1 MDLDIVFSTNPDW
14 RPDNEEPEIE
24 TLAPNKQKLHVYI
37 EKKGRG
43 GKQVTLITGFIG
55 CDDDLVA
62 LSKRLKTSCGVGG
75 SVKDGTILIQGDFV
89 QRIKELLKKDGY
101 GVK

>member
-14 RPDNEEPEIE
+14 RPDDNEPEIE
-24 TLAPNKQKLHVYI
+24 TLTPNQQKLHVYL
-37 EKKGRG
+37 EKKGRK
-43 GKQVTLITGFIG
+43 GKQVTLITGFVGSDEDIN
-55 CDDDLVA
+55 A
-62 LSKRLKTSCGVGG
+62 LSKKLKTSCGVGG
-75 SVKDGTILIQGDFV
+75 SVKEGEIIIQGDFV

>member
-14 RPDNEEPEIE
+14 RPDNDEPQIE
-24 TLAPNKQKLHVYI
+24 TPEPRKQKLHVNI
-37 EKKGRG
+37 ERKGRG
-43 GKQVTLITGFIG
+43 GKQVTLVSGFIG
-55 CDDDLVA
+55 ADNDLIA

-75 SVKDGTILIQGDFV
+75 SVKEGVIIIQGDFV
-89 QRIKELLKKDGY
+89 QRIKELLQKDGY